1 MSDVIP
7 TSWKI
12 SYSRLF
18 FNFPSLNIVVLSV
31 ILDSL
36 VLEDPGQPA
45 PPPLRKTVKTTKTK
59 LSLMEILSDIVA
71 TGKYLAKY

>member
-1 MSDVIP
+1 MSDFIP
-7 TSWKI
+7 TVPVEK
-12 SYSRLF
+12 SRTLVC
-18 FNFPSLNIVVLSV
+18 SLIL

-45 PPPLRKTVKTTKTK
+45 PPPLRKMRKTTKTK